1 MTTKQSVIELLD
13 KLPEN
18 CTLDEIQYHL
28 YVLQTVERG
37 RQEFAQGKKL
47 QHEDSCASSGKSGKA
62 ARTEEDWMGQE
73 KTEALELIR
82 KLPDNVTTDAIM
94 EELYFKQQVD
104 KGLQDVA
111 EGRVLT
117 HQELKERL
125 TRWRKS
131 AGR

>member
-1 MTTKQSVIELLD
+1 
-13 KLPEN
+13 
-18 CTLDEIQYHL
+18 
-28 YVLQTVERG
+28 
-37 RQEFAQGKKL
+37 
-47 QHEDSCASSGKSGKA
+47 
-62 ARTEEDWMGQE
+62 MGQE

-111 EGRVLT
+111 AGRVLT

-125 TRWRKS
+125 ARWRKS